1 MMVTSCRKTLN
12 SFASDGLAG
21 SMGYR
26 QAEKLKEVCYD
37 IRGPVMRYAQTLEE
51 EGYRIF
57 KLNIGNPAPFGLFAP
72 DEIIRDVIRNIKDAE
87 GYSDSK
93 GLFAARK
100 AIMQHC
106 QETGIKGV
114 EVSDIYTGNG
124 VSELI
129 VMCMQGL
136 LNNGDEILIP
146 TPDYPLWTAAVN
158 LAGGKPVHYLCDE
171 QAGWM
176 PDLEDIKKKVSPRTK
191 GIVVITPNNPT
202 GAVYSREVL
211 EKIVEIAR
219 QHNLIV
225 FADEIYEK
233 ILYDE
238 AKHVPIAS
246 LAQDVFFITLNG
258 LSKAYR
264 LAGFRSGWMV
274 LSGDKEKAKE
284 YIEGLDVLASMRLCS
299 NVIAQLAIQTALGG
313 YQSINELIL
322 PGGRLRE
329 QRDLCYQ
336 RITEIPGITCVK
348 PSGALYLFP
357 KIDQKRFKVK
367 DDAKMVLDLLVEE
380 KVLLVQGTGFNWPEP
395 DHFRIVFLP
404 NLEDLKEAIR
414 RIARFFSHYTQG

>member
-1 MMVTSCRKTLN
+1 MIPTTFRKNLD
-12 SFASDGLAG
+12 SLALGGMAG
-21 SMGYR
+21 SMEYR
-26 QAEKLKEVCYD
+26 QAEKLKDVCYD
-37 IRGPVMRYAQTLEE
+37 IRGPVMKHAQTLEE

-106 QETGIKGV
+106 QEIGIKGV

-158 LAGGKPVHYLCDE
+158 LAGGKPVHYMCDE
-171 QAGWM
+171 QSDWM
-176 PDLEDIKKKVSPRTK
+176 PDLEDIKRKVSPHTK

-233 ILYDE
+233 ILYDG

-246 LAQDVFFITLNG
+246 LSEDVFFITLNG

-357 KIDQKRFKVK
+357 KIDQKKFKVK

-380 KVLLVQGTGFNWPEP
+380 KVLLVQGTGFNWPAP

-404 NLEDLKEAIR
+404 NIEDLKEAIR

>member
-1 MMVTSCRKTLN
+1 MIPTTFRKNLD
-12 SFASDGLAG
+12 SLALGGMAG
-21 SMGYR
+21 SMEYR
-26 QAEKLKEVCYD
+26 QAEKLKDVCYD
-37 IRGPVMRYAQTLEE
+37 IRGPVMKHAQTLEE

-106 QETGIKGV
+106 QEIGIKGV

-158 LAGGKPVHYLCDE
+158 LAGGKPVHYMCDE
-171 QAGWM
+171 QSDWM
-176 PDLEDIKKKVSPRTK
+176 PDLEDIKRKVSPHTK

-211 EKIVEIAR
+211 ENIVEIAR

-233 ILYDE
+233 ILYDG

-246 LAQDVFFITLNG
+246 LSEDVFFITLNG

-357 KIDQKRFKVK
+357 KIDQKKFKVK

-404 NLEDLKEAIR
+404 NIEDLKEAIR
-414 RIARFFSHYTQG
+414 RIARFFSHYTQD

>member
-1 MMVTSCRKTLN
+1 MVTSCRKTLN

>member
-1 MMVTSCRKTLN
+1 MIPTTFRKNLD
-12 SFASDGLAG
+12 SLALGGMAG
-21 SMGYR
+21 SMEYR
-26 QAEKLKEVCYD
+26 QAEKLKDVCYD
-37 IRGPVMRYAQTLEE
+37 IRGPVMKHAQTLEE

-106 QETGIKGV
+106 QEIGIKGV

-158 LAGGKPVHYLCDE
+158 LSGGKPVHYMCDE
-171 QAGWM
+171 QSDWM
-176 PDLEDIKKKVSPRTK
+176 PDLEDIKRKVSPHTK

-211 EKIVEIAR
+211 EKIAEIAR

-233 ILYDE
+233 ILYDG

-246 LAQDVFFITLNG
+246 LSEDVFFITLNG

-357 KIDQKRFKVK
+357 KIDQKKFKVK

-404 NLEDLKEAIR
+404 NIEDLKEAIR

>member
-1 MMVTSCRKTLN
+1 MD
-12 SFASDGLAG
+12 F
-21 SMGYR
+21 R

-37 IRGPVMRYAQTLEE
+37 IRGPVMKYAQTLEE
-51 EGYRIF
+51 EGYRII

-72 DEIIRDVIRNIKDAE
+72 DEIIRDVIHNIKDAE

-106 QETGIKGV
+106 QEIGIQGV

-136 LNNGDEILIP
+136 LNNGDEILVP

-158 LAGGKPVHYLCDE
+158 LAGGKPVHYMCDE
-171 QAGWM
+171 QGDWM
-176 PDLEDIKKKVSPRTK
+176 PDLEDIKNKVSPHTK

-202 GAVYSREVL
+202 GAVYSREIL
-211 EKIVEIAR
+211 EGIVEIAR
-219 QHNLIV
+219 QHKLIV

-238 AKHVPIAS
+238 AEHVPIAS

-274 LSGDKEKAKE
+274 LSGNKEKAKE

-313 YQSINELIL
+313 YQSINDLIL

-336 RITEIPGITCVK
+336 MITEIPGITCVK

-357 KIDQKRFKVK
+357 KIDQKRFKVTE
-367 DDAKMVLDLLVEE
+367 DTQMVLDLLIEE

-404 NLEDLKEAIR
+404 ALEDLKEAIR

>member
-246 LAQDVFFITLNG
+246 LSEDVFFITLNG